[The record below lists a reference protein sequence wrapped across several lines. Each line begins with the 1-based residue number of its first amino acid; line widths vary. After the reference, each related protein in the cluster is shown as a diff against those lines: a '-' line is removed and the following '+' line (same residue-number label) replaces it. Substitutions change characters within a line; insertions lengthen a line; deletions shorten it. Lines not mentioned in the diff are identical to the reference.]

1 MPTTIIA
8 MGLPMVVD
16 SGRVLPSSKNRHSSC
31 GSSSPSL
38 LLVLE
43 MLPRNN
49 QSILVVVGSLDDHRE
64 DTD

>member
-1 MPTTIIA
+1 

-16 SGRVLPSSKNRHSSC
+16 SGHILPSSKNRHSSC
-31 GSSSPSL
+31 GRSSPSL

-49 QSILVVVGSLDDHRE
+49 QSILVVVVGLLDNDHRE